1 MDSRV
6 LPASG
11 AKQEHLLNAQRPL
24 VVGEVAQAHEGSL
37 ALAHSFIDAIAHA
50 GADGVKF
57 QTHIAAAESTP
68 AEPWRVPFTP
78 QDASRYDYW
87 RRMEFTADQW
97 AGLRAHAHA
106 RGLRFLSSP
115 FSIEAADLLAKV
127 GVDAWKIASGELVHD
142 ALLDRVLADGRTVL
156 LSTGMSPL
164 HEIDPAVARVRA
176 AGRPF
181 AVLQCTSAYPV
192 SPEQVG
198 LNLLDVFRRRYD
210 CAVGLSDHSGTPFPS
225 LAAAWLGAVVLEV
238 HVTLSRDM
246 PGPDG
251 PASLT
256 PAELAQLVEGVR
268 WITRMQAAPVDK
280 DVAARDL
287 APMRQLFMK
296 SVVARTALPEGTLL
310 CPEHLAIKKPGHGI
324 PAARLPELVGRRLLR
339 SIAPDELLSF
349 ADVGA
354 HE

>member
-1 MDSRV
+1 M
-6 LPASG
+6 L
-11 AKQEHLLNAQRPL
+11 QAQRPL

-37 ALAHSFIDAIAHA
+37 ALAHAFIDAIGAA

-68 AEPWRVPFTP
+68 AEAWRVPFTT

-87 RRMEFTADQW
+87 RRMEFSVDQW

-115 FSIEAADLLAKV
+115 FSVEAADLLAGV

-164 HEIDPAVARVRA
+164 HEIDAAVARVRA
-176 AGRPF
+176 AGRAF

-192 SPEQVG
+192 VPERVG

-210 CAVGLSDHSGTPFPS
+210 CPVGLSDHSGTLFPS
-225 LAAAWLGAVVLEV
+225 LAAGWLGAAILEV

-246 PGPDG
+246 PGPDV

-256 PAELAQLVEGVR
+256 PAELAQLVTGVR
-268 WITRMQAAPVDK
+268 WMTRMQAAPVDK
-280 DVAARDL
+280 DAVAREL

-296 SVVARTALPEGTLL
+296 SVVARTALAEGTLL
-310 CPEHLAIKKPGHGI
+310 CREHLAVKKPGHGI
-324 PAARLPELVGRRLLR
+324 PATRLSELVGRRLLR

-349 ADVGA
+349 ADVGTP
-354 HE
+354 E